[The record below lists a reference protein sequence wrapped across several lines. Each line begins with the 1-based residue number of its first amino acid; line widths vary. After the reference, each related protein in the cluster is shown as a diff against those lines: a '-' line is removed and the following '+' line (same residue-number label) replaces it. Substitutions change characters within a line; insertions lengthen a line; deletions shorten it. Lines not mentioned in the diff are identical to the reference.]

1 MRPKLYVG
9 VAGISFSLEELSLW
23 PAAGSRSGAIAGRFG
38 SEMES
43 MAESVSAVEITED
56 GRGISRVTAVE
67 ITAAGVIDLDSV
79 IESTAVKISFD
90 D

>member
-1 MRPKLYVG
+1 
-9 VAGISFSLEELSLW
+9 
-23 PAAGSRSGAIAGRFG
+23 
-38 SEMES
+38 

-67 ITAAGVIDLDSV
+67 ITAAGVFDLDSV
-79 IESTAVKISFD
+79 IESTAVNISFD